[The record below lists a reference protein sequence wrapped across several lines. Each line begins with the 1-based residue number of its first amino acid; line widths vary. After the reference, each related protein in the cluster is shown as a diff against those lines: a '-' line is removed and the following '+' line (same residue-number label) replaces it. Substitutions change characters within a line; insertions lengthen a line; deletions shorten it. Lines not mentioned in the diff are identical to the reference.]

1 MITTA
6 GTAAFFNTGL
16 YSFIPTTWAANIPAN
31 AVGGIKSPREAINDI
46 ADPVIIWFCDK
57 NMMMYIY
64 LALVLYVLIM
74 VVLNLLEEKDLMK
87 QVNAALVIIPL
98 LLRILMIK

>member
-1 MITTA
+1 
-6 GTAAFFNTGL
+6 
-16 YSFIPTTWAANIPAN
+16 
-31 AVGGIKSPREAINDI
+31 
-46 ADPVIIWFCDK
+46 
-57 NMMMYIY
+57 MMMYIY

-87 QVNAALVIIPL
+87 QLNAALVIIPL

>member
-1 MITTA
+1 
-6 GTAAFFNTGL
+6 
-16 YSFIPTTWAANIPAN
+16 
-31 AVGGIKSPREAINDI
+31 
-46 ADPVIIWFCDK
+46 
-57 NMMMYIY
+57 MMMYIY

-87 QVNAALVIIPL
+87 QVNAARVIIPL

>member
-1 MITTA
+1 
-6 GTAAFFNTGL
+6 
-16 YSFIPTTWAANIPAN
+16 
-31 AVGGIKSPREAINDI
+31 
-46 ADPVIIWFCDK
+46 
-57 NMMMYIY
+57 MYIY

>member
-1 MITTA
+1 
-6 GTAAFFNTGL
+6 
-16 YSFIPTTWAANIPAN
+16 
-31 AVGGIKSPREAINDI
+31 
-46 ADPVIIWFCDK
+46 
-57 NMMMYIY
+57 MMMYIY

-98 LLRILMIK
+98 LLRTLMIK

>member
-1 MITTA
+1 
-6 GTAAFFNTGL
+6 
-16 YSFIPTTWAANIPAN
+16 
-31 AVGGIKSPREAINDI
+31 
-46 ADPVIIWFCDK
+46 
-57 NMMMYIY
+57 MMMYIY
-64 LALVLYVLIM
+64 VALVLYVLIM

>member
-1 MITTA
+1 
-6 GTAAFFNTGL
+6 
-16 YSFIPTTWAANIPAN
+16 
-31 AVGGIKSPREAINDI
+31 
-46 ADPVIIWFCDK
+46 
-57 NMMMYIY
+57 MMMYIY

>member
-1 MITTA
+1 
-6 GTAAFFNTGL
+6 
-16 YSFIPTTWAANIPAN
+16 
-31 AVGGIKSPREAINDI
+31 
-46 ADPVIIWFCDK
+46 
-57 NMMMYIY
+57 MMMYIY

-87 QVNAALVIIPL
+87 QVNAALVILPL